1 MHWSCWSSGG
11 NCVGLVVEALWVVGH
26 VGCGFCGVVYWWWCN
41 GDMVMVGLVFGVV
54 VSTVVVWKR
63 ERYDDLSF
71 GSCLSFRF
79 EFWFGYLVLFGF
91 ESMTVVVVG
100 DATSCSTVVVGYWER
115 DTKIKRKW
123 ETKMKREKWEIFFII
138 IELCSLSILL
148 FKRFP
153 LFGFSF
159 FSSKMPLHPYV

>member
-1 MHWSCWSSGG
+1 
-11 NCVGLVVEALWVVGH
+11 
-26 VGCGFCGVVYWWWCN
+26 
-41 GDMVMVGLVFGVV
+41 MVMVGLVFGVV

-100 DATSCSTVVVGYWER
+100 DATSCSIVVVVY
-115 DTKIKRKW
+115 
-123 ETKMKREKWEIFFII
+123 
-138 IELCSLSILL
+138 
-148 FKRFP
+148 
-153 LFGFSF
+153 
-159 FSSKMPLHPYV
+159 